1 MHEITGRD
9 CVLLVEGHPLSG
21 MGNWHGL
28 GETKR
33 WNSEIREGL
42 ADVDVRRVLGVG
54 DWEITT
60 VPLADLRRQRQ
71 PVDAAILDNGYDI
84 ATDLLRSR
92 GYIILNPDAEIDGHV
107 GIACGDNP
115 PHYFPTTQYGVL
127 QNESL
132 IDLSGVF
139 IEAAQKERGVD
150 LPILSAGTLRDR
162 RMAFVSVGVP
172 DDAALDGLPARSH
185 ALNLG
190 TSHDGTCALVG
201 TLASYIVVC
210 ANTFRASLLGSAPL
224 EVRVKH
230 TNAIEDLA
238 QARQILRDMIDAQT
252 ATDVAI
258 TRLLDTDYPA
268 HRFQE
273 DLTSTVLPVVYQVPD
288 EDAVKNRTRHDNRV
302 EDIVGHYYG
311 TNVPAAHRGTAW
323 GALMAVQGWEQHD
336 KATRT
341 PEGQRPR
348 HRAALAIQRTV
359 ASATSAGYPLAAA
372 LMGTPLPGLEE
383 TLGTDE
389 AGTVR
394 TLAEAVQA

>member
-28 GETKR
+28 AETVT
-33 WNSEIREGL
+33 WDSEIREGL
-42 ADVDVRRVLGVG
+42 ADEDVRRVLGVG

-60 VPLADLRRQRQ
+60 VPLADLRRQDSLYAVSPTAQ
-71 PVDAAILDNGYDI
+71 QHMVS
-84 ATDLLRSR
+84 LRR
-92 GYIILNPDAEIDGHV
+92 EGYIILNPDAEIDGHV
-107 GIACGDNP
+107 GIACGNNP

-132 IDLSGVF
+132 IDLAGVF
-139 IEAAQKERGVD
+139 TDAARRERGVD

-230 TNAIEDLA
+230 TNAIEDLE

-311 TNVPAAHRGTAW
+311 ANVPAAHRGTAW

>member
-1 MHEITGRD
+1 MHEISGRD
-9 CVLLVEGHPLSG
+9 NVLLVEGHPLSG

-28 GETKR
+28 GETQQ

-42 ADVDVRRVLGVG
+42 ADEDVRRVLGVG

-60 VPLADLRRQRQ
+60 VPLADLRRTAYLDLDRLGSLGTIIDQARAAGYI
-71 PVDAAILDNGYDI
+71 VLKGDAA
-84 ATDLLRSR
+84 
-92 GYIILNPDAEIDGHV
+92 IDGHV
-107 GIACGDNP
+107 GIACGDQP

-132 IDLSGVF
+132 LDLSSVF

-230 TNAIEDLA
+230 TNAIEDLE
-238 QARQILRDMIDAQT
+238 QARRILRDMIDAQT
-252 ATDVAI
+252 ATDIAI

-273 DLTSTVLPVVYQVPD
+273 DLVSTVLPEVYMVPD
-288 EDAVKNRTRHDNRV
+288 DDAIKHRSRHDNRV
-302 EDIVGHYYG
+302 EDIVGHYFG
-311 TNVPAAHRGTAW
+311 ANVPAAHRGTAW
-323 GALMAVQGWEQHD
+323 GALMAVQSWEQHD

-341 PEGQRPR
+341 PQGQQPR
-348 HRAALAIQRTV
+348 HRAALALQRTV

-394 TLAEAVQA
+394 TLAEAIQA

>member
-1 MHEITGRD
+1 MHEISGRD
-9 CVLLVEGHPLSG
+9 NVLLVEGHPLSG

-33 WNSEIREGL
+33 WNSETQEGL
-42 ADVDVRRVLGVG
+42 LDGAIRRVLGVG

-60 VPLADLRRQRQ
+60 VPLADLRRQDSLYAVSPTAQ
-71 PVDAAILDNGYDI
+71 QAMEA
-84 ATDLLRSR
+84 LRR
-92 GYIILNPDAEIDGHV
+92 EGYIILNGDAEIDGHV

-132 IDLSGVF
+132 VDLAGVF

-162 RMAFVSVGVP
+162 RLAFVSVGIP
-172 DDAALDGLPARSH
+172 DDAALDGLPARNN

-201 TLASYIVVC
+201 TLATYVIVC

-224 EVRVKH
+224 EVSVRH
-230 TNAIEDLA
+230 TNGIEDLE

-258 TRLLDTDYPA
+258 TRLLDTAYPA
-268 HRFQE
+268 NRFHA

-288 EDAVKNRTRHDNRV
+288 DDAVKNRTRHDNRV

-311 TNVPAAHRGTAW
+311 ANVPAAHRDTAW

-341 PEGQRPR
+341 PQGQQPR
-348 HRAALAIQRTV
+348 HRAALALQRTV

>member
-28 GETKR
+28 AETQR
-33 WNSEIREGL
+33 WDSEIREGL
-42 ADVDVRRVLGVG
+42 AVEDVRRVLGVS

-60 VPLADLRRQRQ
+60 VPLADLRRTAYLDLDRLGSLGTIIDQARAAGYL
-71 PVDAAILDNGYDI
+71 VLEGDAA
-84 ATDLLRSR
+84 
-92 GYIILNPDAEIDGHV
+92 IDGHV
-107 GIACGDNP
+107 GIACGNNP

-139 IEAAQKERGVD
+139 IEAAQKERGID

-230 TNAIEDLA
+230 TNAIEDLE
-238 QARQILRDMIDAQT
+238 QARRILRDMIDAQT
-252 ATDVAI
+252 ATDIAI

-268 HRFQE
+268 NKFQE

-288 EDAVKNRTRHDNRV
+288 DDAVKNRTRHDNRV
-302 EDIVGHYYG
+302 EDIVGHYFG
-311 TNVPAAHRGTAW
+311 ANVPAAHRGTAW

-372 LMGTPLPGLEE
+372 LMGTPLPGLGE

>member
-1 MHEITGRD
+1 
-9 CVLLVEGHPLSG
+9 

-28 GETKR
+28 AETQR
-33 WNSEIREGL
+33 WDSEIREGL
-42 ADVDVRRVLGVG
+42 ADEDVRRVLGVG

-60 VPLADLRRQRQ
+60 VPLADLRRQ
-71 PVDAAILDNGYDI
+71 PALYEVNWNKGSVEVAM
-84 ATDLLRSR
+84 DLLRR
-92 GYIILNPDAEIDGHV
+92 EGYIVLSANAEIDGHV

-132 IDLSGVF
+132 IDLAGVF
-139 IEAAQKERGVD
+139 TDAARRERGVD

-230 TNAIEDLA
+230 TNAIEDLE
-238 QARQILRDMIDAQT
+238 QARRILRDMIDAQT

-258 TRLLDTDYPA
+258 TRLLDTEYPA
-268 HRFQE
+268 NRFQE
-273 DLTSTVLPVVYQVPD
+273 DLVSTVLPVVYQVPD
-288 EDAVKNRTRHDNRV
+288 EDAIKNRTRHDNRV

-311 TNVPAAHRGTAW
+311 SNVPKAHRGTAW

-348 HRAALAIQRTV
+348 HRAALALQRTV

>member
-28 GETKR
+28 AETVT
-33 WNSEIREGL
+33 WDSEIREGL
-42 ADVDVRRVLGVG
+42 ADEDVRRVLGVG

-60 VPLADLRRQRQ
+60 VPLADLRRQDSLYAVSPTAQ
-71 PVDAAILDNGYDI
+71 QHMVS
-84 ATDLLRSR
+84 LRR
-92 GYIILNPDAEIDGHV
+92 EGYIILNPDAEIDGHV
-107 GIACGDNP
+107 GIACGNNP

-132 IDLSGVF
+132 IDLAGVF
-139 IEAAQKERGVD
+139 TDAARRERGVD

-230 TNAIEDLA
+230 TNAIEDLE

-311 TNVPAAHRGTAW
+311 ANVPAAHRGTAW

-389 AGTVR
+389 AGTIR

>member
-28 GETKR
+28 AETQR
-33 WNSEIREGL
+33 WDSEIREGL
-42 ADVDVRRVLGVG
+42 ADEDVRRVLGVG

-60 VPLADLRRQRQ
+60 VPLADLRRQ
-71 PVDAAILDNGYDI
+71 PALYEVNWNKGSVEVAM
-84 ATDLLRSR
+84 DLLRR
-92 GYIILNPDAEIDGHV
+92 EGYIVLSANAEIDGHV

-132 IDLSGVF
+132 IDLAGVF
-139 IEAAQKERGVD
+139 TDAARRERGVD

-230 TNAIEDLA
+230 TNAIEDLE
-238 QARQILRDMIDAQT
+238 QARRILRDMIDAQT

-258 TRLLDTDYPA
+258 TRLLDTEYPA
-268 HRFQE
+268 NRFQE
-273 DLTSTVLPVVYQVPD
+273 DLVSTVLPVVYQVPD
-288 EDAVKNRTRHDNRV
+288 EDAIKNRTRHDNRV

-311 TNVPAAHRGTAW
+311 SNVPKAHRGTAW

-348 HRAALAIQRTV
+348 HRAALALQRTV

-394 TLAEAVQA
+394 TLAEAVKA

>member
-28 GETKR
+28 AETVT
-33 WNSEIREGL
+33 WDSEIREGL
-42 ADVDVRRVLGVG
+42 ADEDVRRVLGVG

-60 VPLADLRRQRQ
+60 VPLADLRRQDSLYAVSPTAQ
-71 PVDAAILDNGYDI
+71 QHMVS
-84 ATDLLRSR
+84 LRR
-92 GYIILNPDAEIDGHV
+92 EGYIILNPDAEIDGHV
-107 GIACGDNP
+107 GIACGNNP

-172 DDAALDGLPARSH
+172 AAAALDGLPARSH

-230 TNAIEDLA
+230 TNAIEDLE
-238 QARQILRDMIDAQT
+238 QARRILRDMIDAQT

-268 HRFQE
+268 NKFQE
-273 DLTSTVLPVVYQVPD
+273 DLVSTVLPEVYMVPD
-288 EDAVKNRTRHDNRV
+288 DDAIKHRSRHDNRV
-302 EDIVGHYYG
+302 EDIVGHYFG
-311 TNVPAAHRGTAW
+311 ANVPAAHRGTAW

-341 PEGQRPR
+341 PEGRQPR

-383 TLGTDE
+383 PLGTDE

>member
-28 GETKR
+28 GETQR
-33 WNSEIREGL
+33 WDSVLREGL
-42 ADVDVRRVLGVG
+42 YDEDVRRVLGVG
-54 DWEITT
+54 EWEITT
-60 VPLADLRRQRQ
+60 VPLADLRRTAYLDLDRLGHLGVAIGQVRAAGYT
-71 PVDAAILDNGYDI
+71 VLEGDAA
-84 ATDLLRSR
+84 
-92 GYIILNPDAEIDGHV
+92 IDGHV
-107 GIACGDNP
+107 GIACGNNP

-132 IDLSGVF
+132 IDLSGVI

-230 TNAIEDLA
+230 TNAIEDLE

-252 ATDVAI
+252 ATDIAI

-268 HRFQE
+268 NKFQE

-288 EDAVKNRTRHDNRV
+288 DDAIKHRSRHDNRV
-302 EDIVGHYYG
+302 EDIVGHYFG
-311 TNVPAAHRGTAW
+311 ANVPAAHRGTAW

-341 PEGQRPR
+341 PEGRQPR

>member
-28 GETKR
+28 AETVT
-33 WNSEIREGL
+33 WDSEIREGL
-42 ADVDVRRVLGVG
+42 ADEDVRRVLGVG

-60 VPLADLRRQRQ
+60 VLLADLRRQDSLYAVSPTAQ
-71 PVDAAILDNGYDI
+71 QHMVS
-84 ATDLLRSR
+84 LRR
-92 GYIILNPDAEIDGHV
+92 EGYIILNPDAEIDGHV
-107 GIACGDNP
+107 GIACGNNP

-230 TNAIEDLA
+230 TNAIEDLE
-238 QARQILRDMIDAQT
+238 QARQILRDMIAAQT

-311 TNVPAAHRGTAW
+311 ANVPAAHRGTAW

>member
-28 GETKR
+28 AETVTLD
-33 WNSEIREGL
+33 SEIREGL
-42 ADVDVRRVLGVG
+42 ADEAVRRVLGVG

-60 VPLADLRRQRQ
+60 VPLADLRRQDSLYAVSPTAQ
-71 PVDAAILDNGYDI
+71 QHMVS
-84 ATDLLRSR
+84 LRR
-92 GYIILNPDAEIDGHV
+92 EGYIILNPDAEIDGHV
-107 GIACGDNP
+107 GIACGNNP

-132 IDLSGVF
+132 IDLAGVF
-139 IEAAQKERGVD
+139 TDAARRERGVD

-230 TNAIEDLA
+230 TNAIEDLE

-288 EDAVKNRTRHDNRV
+288 DDAVKNRTRHDNRV

-311 TNVPAAHRGTAW
+311 ANVPAAHRGTAW

-389 AGTVR
+389 AGTIR

>member
-21 MGNWHGL
+21 MGNWHGR
-28 GETKR
+28 GETQQ
-33 WNSEIREGL
+33 WDSETQEGL
-42 ADVDVRRVLGVG
+42 ADEDVRRVLGVG

-60 VPLADLRRQRQ
+60 VPLADLRRQ
-71 PVDAAILDNGYDI
+71 PALYEVNWNKGSVEVAM
-84 ATDLLRSR
+84 DLLRR
-92 GYIILNPDAEIDGHV
+92 EGYIVLEGNAKIDGHV
-107 GIACGDNP
+107 GIACGNNP

-139 IEAAQKERGVD
+139 IEAAQKERGID

-230 TNAIEDLA
+230 TNAIEDLE

-258 TRLLDTDYPA
+258 TRLLDTEYPA
-268 HRFQE
+268 NKFQE

>member
-28 GETKR
+28 AETVT
-33 WNSEIREGL
+33 WDSEIREGL
-42 ADVDVRRVLGVG
+42 ADEDVRRVLGVG

-60 VPLADLRRQRQ
+60 VPLADLRRQDSLYAVSPTAQ
-71 PVDAAILDNGYDI
+71 QHMVS
-84 ATDLLRSR
+84 LRR
-92 GYIILNPDAEIDGHV
+92 EGYIILNPDAEIDGHV
-107 GIACGDNP
+107 GIACGNNP

-132 IDLSGVF
+132 IDLAGVF
-139 IEAAQKERGVD
+139 TDAARRERGVD

-201 TLASYIVVC
+201 TLVSYIVVC

-230 TNAIEDLA
+230 TNSIEDLE

-252 ATDVAI
+252 ATDIAI

-311 TNVPAAHRGTAW
+311 ANVPAAHRGTAW

-389 AGTVR
+389 AGTIR